1 MPLEDQVSS
10 TKSRQPGLENESP
23 VLPCDPWRGGGGG
36 GVVHGGGDTCPRE
49 SVCCKA
55 ESTQHCEAAFLR
67 LKHTKKDQL
76 PV

>member
-36 GVVHGGGDTCPRE
+36 WFTRE
-49 SVCCKA
+49 GTHAHANLC
-55 ESTQHCEAAFLR
+55 AARQRAHNTVKPLSF
-67 LKHTKKDQL
+67 D
-76 PV
+76 